1 MRSSSE
7 TGTAQEEGLFLTP
20 EEEEGVARGEAPA
33 GETRHEVGRRG
44 EDLACR
50 FLWRHAFRILERN
63 YQGSRGEID
72 IVAEKKGCIHFVEV
86 KTRTTDS
93 LGRPEERVD
102 AKKREILRETARIYL
117 RDFREPPPA
126 GVQFDVL
133 AQVVHGQRPVRQTLL
148 ENAF

>member
-1 MRSSSE
+1 MLSSSKA
-7 TGTAQEEGLFLTP
+7 GAAREEPLFLTP

-33 GETRHEVGRRG
+33 GETGHEVGRRG

-50 FLWRHAFRILERN
+50 FLWRHAFRILKRN
-63 YQGSRGEID
+63 YRGSRGEID
-72 IVAEKKGCIHFVEV
+72 VIAEKKGCIHFVEV

-93 LGRPEERVD
+93 LGGPEERVD
-102 AKKREILRETARIYL
+102 AKKREALRETAWMYL
-117 RDFREPPPA
+117 RDFREPPAA

-133 AQVVHGQRPVRQTLL
+133 AQVVEGGRPVRQTLL